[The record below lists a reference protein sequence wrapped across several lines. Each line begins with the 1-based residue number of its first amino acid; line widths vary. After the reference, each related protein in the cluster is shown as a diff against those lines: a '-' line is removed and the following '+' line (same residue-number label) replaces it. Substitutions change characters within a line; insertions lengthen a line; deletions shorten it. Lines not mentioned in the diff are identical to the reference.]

1 MTTWSYTVL
10 RSDLLSNHGSS
21 MWHASLTPGA
31 NTTLKR
37 HNEATT
43 TDLKTLSKPKTTDIR
58 NSNTPCRHHVT
69 NVSTLSITRNL
80 GTTIRYHFISATNP
94 LEVAMKKPRWNLKT
108 KQDHHDILMEPQTN
122 QKHEETRLLGAIFP
136 EGSMSGTEGLGD
148 MKKTNDLDMRPS
160 RLMKSQNEVVMRRMF
175 RNEATMRTMMRTIWS
190 PGLAGIKEPLR
201 YVVH

>member
-58 NSNTPCRHHVT
+58 NSSTPRRHHVT
-69 NVSTLSITRNL
+69 NVSTPSITRNL
-80 GTTIRYHFISATNP
+80 GTIIRYHFISATNP
-94 LEVAMKKPRWNLKT
+94 LEVAMKKPRWNLRT

-122 QKHEETRLLGAIFP
+122 RKHEETHLLGAICP
-136 EGSMSGTEGLGD
+136 EGFTSGTEGLD
-148 MKKTNDLDMRPS
+148 ATKKTNDPDMRSS
-160 RLMKSQNEVVMRRMF
+160 RLMRSQNEVATRRTF
-175 RNEATMRTMMRTIWS
+175 RNEEAMRTTMRTIWS
-190 PGLAGIKEPLR
+190 PELVDIK
-201 YVVH
+201 